1 MRRARRVVA
10 YAGGAIAAVLVAAV
24 VFVYARSEWL
34 IRRRWSIPASEI
46 AVPGDS
52 TAIARGERLVSVRG
66 CNGCHGAR
74 LEGVS
79 MFDAPLVARL
89 VSPNIA
95 GLARRY
101 TTADLERAIR
111 HGVKPNGRSVVVMP
125 ADMFYNLSD
134 IDLGEII
141 AYLRSVVPAQDTLPA
156 GEMRLL
162 ARVGLVSGKYTFMAG
177 QIDQTAPRIPA
188 PAAGDAV
195 ALGRYIVH
203 TSCTM
208 CHGQDLRGLPGTPDP
223 DEPSPNLSVVAGY
236 TRAEFAHLMRTG
248 EPTGGRTLRLMAET
262 ARKRF
267 SHLTDEEVD
276 GVYEYLRS
284 LGANAKGAA
293 HYGSGQ

>member
-1 MRRARRVVA
+1 MRRAKRVLGYAGATLATVLVVA
-10 YAGGAIAAVLVAAV
+10 L
-24 VFVYARSEWL
+24 VFVYGRSEWL
-34 IRRRWSIPASEI
+34 MRRRWNIPATEI

-74 LEGVS
+74 LEGVV
-79 MFDAPLVARL
+79 MFDAPLLARL

-101 TTADLERAIR
+101 STADLERAIR
-111 HGVKPNGRSVVVMP
+111 HGVKPNGRSVAVMP

-134 IDLGEII
+134 IDLGAII
-141 AYLRSVVPAQDTLPA
+141 AYLRSVVPAENILPA
-156 GEMRLL
+156 GEMRLV
-162 ARVGLVSGKYTFMAG
+162 ARAGIVSGKYTLMAS
-177 QIDQTAPRIPA
+177 QIDHTAPRIP
-188 PAAGDAV
+188 PPVAGDAV

-208 CHGQDLRGLPGTPDP
+208 CHGQDLRGLAGTPDP

-236 TRAEFAHLMRTG
+236 TRAEFARLMRTG